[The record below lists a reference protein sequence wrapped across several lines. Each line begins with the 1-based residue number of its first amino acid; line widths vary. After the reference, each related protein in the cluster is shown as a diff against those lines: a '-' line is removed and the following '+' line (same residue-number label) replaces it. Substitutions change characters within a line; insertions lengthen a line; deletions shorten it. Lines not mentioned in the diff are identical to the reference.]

1 MEAGGGGRVV
11 GEYLI
16 GKQIGSGAFSVVW
29 LGSHRRRGEV
39 AVKEMSL
46 ERLNK
51 KLRDSLLSEVS
62 ILSHINHPN
71 IISYLDFMQDA
82 GKIYLILEYC
92 PGGDLSAYIHRHGRV
107 PEATAKHFM
116 RQLASG
122 LQVLRDNNVVHRD
135 LKPQNILL
143 STNDESAVLKIA
155 DFGFAKS
162 LNPYSMA
169 ETLCGSPLYMAPEVM
184 QVQKYDAKA
193 DLWSLGVI
201 LYQLVT
207 GRTPYNGANQIQ
219 LLQNILKCSEL
230 RFPPDVSLSADCI
243 DLCRKL
249 LRRNPVER
257 LTVEEFLNHQFLVE
271 PSSDGSFRTPSDA
284 MEIAQMKSIP
294 TRPPG
299 QSSHDD
305 TMPFTLDAEP
315 ACQDGSPF
323 VNPGPKPSPSN
334 RFPQSKFGK
343 SPENS
348 PSRHTGFLTRYGF
361 ENNNNNRM
369 EGVLIQQ
376 RRDDTGSTP
385 INTASKFSVAQALP
399 AAPSP
404 DDAEPACQDGSPFVN
419 PGPKP
424 SPSNRFPQSKFGKS
438 PENSPSR
445 HTGFLTRYGF
455 ENNNNNRMEGVL
467 IQQRRD
473 DTGSTPINTAS
484 KFSVAQALPAAP
496 SPDDAETAGVTDSME
511 FLKDYVVVP
520 GPHMESPSTSATNAG
535 FHASSNSP
543 SKSEGSPVASQAMN
557 RGTAPMPIPPLQ
569 RSFRRMESPISPGSA
584 GSVEMGEAIDRPSSD
599 NMTRI
604 KSLQQC
610 ASTISDLVKQENQ
623 LRALSL
629 QLVVLAIWKQAMQI
643 CHRVSAASAVIEGS
657 PSRDRDR
664 RMRSRPGSYNNSSSV
679 SLTDSELADAI
690 GTHIEKDFLVE
701 VTHAEEL
708 ASCIGYISDATEMP
722 DAIEIIF
729 QSALT
734 SGRDGG
740 VDEMMGNTERAV
752 SRYCRA
758 VSLLL
763 FLLVEAPMLDL
774 NPPFSLTQTD
784 RYRIRSYIEVLNG
797 RLGQLYSLRQAA
809 V

>member
-1 MEAGGGGRVV
+1 MEGRAV
-11 GEYLI
+11 GDYVL

-29 LGSHRRRGEV
+29 LGKKKESDEAV
-39 AVKEMSL
+39 AVKEISL

-62 ILSHINHPN
+62 ILRRVHHPN
-71 IISYLDFMQDA
+71 IIALFNFIQHSDSDA
-82 GKIYLILEYC
+82 GKIFLILEYC
-92 PGGDLSAYIHRHGRV
+92 PGGDLSSYIHRHGRV
-107 PEATAKHFM
+107 PEPTAKHFM

-143 STNDESAVLKIA
+143 STNDDTAILKIA

-219 LLQNILKCSEL
+219 LLQNILKSNEL
-230 RFPPDVSLSADCI
+230 TFPPDVTLSADCI
-243 DLCRKL
+243 DLCKKL

-271 PSSDGSFRTPSDA
+271 NTSHRSLRTLSDPVEFAPVKSSPRRPS
-284 MEIAQMKSIP
+284 
-294 TRPPG
+294 G
-299 QSSHDD
+299 QSPHDD
-305 TMPFTLDAEP
+305 TMPFPLDTEP
-315 ACQDGSPF
+315 VCQDGGPF
-323 VNPGPKPSPSN
+323 VNPGLNSSPSN
-334 RFPQSKFGK
+334 RFPIHNRFDRF
-343 SPENS
+343 PDNI
-348 PSRHTGFLTRYGF
+348 PSRHTGFDRF
-361 ENNNNNRM
+361 ENNNSNRSNNNRT
-369 EGVLIQQ
+369 EGMLFQQ
-376 RRDDTGSTP
+376 RRDYTVSTP
-385 INTASKFSVAQALP
+385 INTANKFSVAQAP
-399 AAPSP
+399 PGVPSP
-404 DDAEPACQDGSPFVN
+404 EEP
-419 PGPKP
+419 
-424 SPSNRFPQSKFGKS
+424 
-438 PENSPSR
+438 
-445 HTGFLTRYGF
+445 
-455 ENNNNNRMEGVL
+455 
-467 IQQRRD
+467 
-473 DTGSTPINTAS
+473 
-484 KFSVAQALPAAP
+484 
-496 SPDDAETAGVTDSME
+496 AGVTDSME
-511 FLKDYVVVP
+511 FLKDYVVVA
-520 GPHMESPSTSATNAG
+520 GPHMESPSSSATNAG
-535 FHASSNSP
+535 FHAGNSP
-543 SKSEGSPVASQAMN
+543 SKSEGSPVASPQMS
-557 RGTAPMPIPPLQ
+557 RGTAPMPIPPL
-569 RSFRRMESPISPGSA
+569 RERPVWRMESPTSPGSV
-584 GSVEMGEAIDRPSSD
+584 GSVEIGEAIDRPSSD
-599 NMTRI
+599 NLTRI

-610 ASTISDLVKQENQ
+610 ASAISDLVKQEKH

-643 CHRVSAASAVIEGS
+643 CHKASAASAVIEGS
-657 PSRDRDR
+657 PSRDKDR
-664 RMRSRPGSYNNSSSV
+664 RMRSKPGSYNNSSSL
-679 SLTDSELADAI
+679 SLADSELADAI
-690 GTHIEKDFLVE
+690 CTHIEKDFLVE

-708 ASCIGYISDATEMP
+708 ASCIGHISDATEMP

-740 VDEMMGNTERAV
+740 VDEMMGNIERAL

-758 VSLLL
+758 VSLLR

-784 RYRIRSYIEVLNG
+784 RYRLRSYIEVLNG
-797 RLGQLYSLRQAA
+797 RLGQLWAQRPATA

>member
-404 DDAEPACQDGSPFVN
+404 DDAE
-419 PGPKP
+419 
-424 SPSNRFPQSKFGKS
+424 
-438 PENSPSR
+438 
-445 HTGFLTRYGF
+445 
-455 ENNNNNRMEGVL
+455 
-467 IQQRRD
+467 
-473 DTGSTPINTAS
+473 
-484 KFSVAQALPAAP
+484 
-496 SPDDAETAGVTDSME
+496 TAGVTDSME